1 MPCTIYLVGAR
12 ASGKTTIGRALAK
25 ALGYAFVDTDH
36 YLTETSGMT
45 VAEVVAAEGWEG
57 FRRRES
63 DALHAV
69 SAPGTVVATGGG
81 MVLSGANREYMRE
94 HGTVFYLE
102 VPVEIM
108 AERLGNDPNASQRP
122 TLTGRSIIEEIK
134 EVFASREALYQ
145 GVAHHILDGCSPV
158 EAVVR
163 EAVEFLRGADRGTQG
178 LF

>member
-1 MPCTIYLVGAR
+1 
-12 ASGKTTIGRALAK
+12 
-25 ALGYAFVDTDH
+25 
-36 YLTETSGMT
+36 
-45 VAEVVAAEGWEG
+45 
-57 FRRRES
+57 
-63 DALHAV
+63 
-69 SAPGTVVATGGG
+69 
-81 MVLSGANREYMRE
+81 
-94 HGTVFYLE
+94 
-102 VPVEIM
+102 M